1 MAPARSRGRPDQR
14 QARHGAQ
21 AVKRISEQPVLVGGD
36 IGHADRVEIVDG
48 GAEPDRVGDG
58 AGAGLELLR
67 RLLVDALLE
76 GHVLD
81 HAAAALPGRH
91 GLELGE
97 LAVERADAGRREHL
111 VAGEDVE
118 IGVERLHVDRHMRH
132 GLGAVDQHARAVAM
146 RHLDHLA
153 RRSDRAERIGDL
165 GERDDARPRIEQ
177 LLVFVEQHVAAVVDR
192 RDAELGALLGAQ
204 HLPRHDVGVVLEMGD
219 DHLVALLHVAPAP
232 GLGHEVDRLGRAAHP
247 HDGVVRRR
255 VDESA
260 HLLARRLEGVGR
272 AGGQRMRG
280 AMHVRVLVR
289 VEMRQPVDHG
299 LRLLR
304 GRGVVEPDERLAVDV
319 FAQDREVA
327 AEDMR
332 IELARAGDRRQR
344 ELRAVL
350 RGSVPRLSDWPFQP

>member
-1 MAPARSRGRPDQR
+1 
-14 QARHGAQ
+14 
-21 AVKRISEQPVLVGGD
+21 
-36 IGHADRVEIVDG
+36 
-48 GAEPDRVGDG
+48 
-58 AGAGLELLR
+58 
-67 RLLVDALLE
+67 
-76 GHVLD
+76 
-81 HAAAALPGRH
+81 
-91 GLELGE
+91 
-97 LAVERADAGRREHL
+97 
-111 VAGEDVE
+111 
-118 IGVERLHVDRHMRH
+118 MRH
-132 GLGAVDQHARAVAM
+132 GLRAVDQHARAMAM

-192 RDAELGALLGAQ
+192 RDAELCALLGAQ

-219 DHLVALLHVAPAP
+219 HHLVALLHVAPAP

-289 VEMRQPVDHG
+289 VEMRQPVDDR

-350 RGSVPRLSDWPFQP
+350 RRERAEIERLAVPAVRQRRGAGRCAQALVEKIIRLARIGAAKPWRGKRLDACGRGRAGRTQRLEAIDRRRRRARTG